1 MNHLVILSAQLNWN
15 TSATEL
21 AQKKETPEKIEVAL
35 FSDYDNINAP
45 ASYKFKVVL
54 PKGIE
59 GVGYW
64 GIGGVGNF
72 PYLLRRLALVIW
84 TLPHVPQQM

>member
-21 AQKKETPEKIEVAL
+21 AQKKKTPEKIELAL

-59 GVGYW
+59 GVGYG
-64 GIGGVGNF
+64 GIGGGGEF
-72 PYLLRRLALVIW
+72 SLFTTEASPSYLDAVWW
-84 TLPHVPQQM
+84 TLIF

>member
-35 FSDYDNINAP
+35 FSDYDNKKNSKKQRIFVNNRSA
-45 ASYKFKVVL
+45 
-54 PKGIE
+54 E
-59 GVGYW
+59 
-64 GIGGVGNF
+64 
-72 PYLLRRLALVIW
+72 
-84 TLPHVPQQM
+84 T